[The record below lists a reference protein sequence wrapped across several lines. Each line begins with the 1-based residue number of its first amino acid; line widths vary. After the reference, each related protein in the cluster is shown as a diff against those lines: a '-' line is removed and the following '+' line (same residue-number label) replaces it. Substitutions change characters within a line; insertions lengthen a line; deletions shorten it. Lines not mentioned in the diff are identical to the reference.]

1 MADNMQFNLKQQ
13 TEIYIL
19 TCLLY
24 RPYARNFF
32 NMTMS
37 YQQDSDVVIKYHT
50 VLPRLGDEAEEH
62 LNLPS
67 NVPRKMVVWIVSHCE
82 TPIKREQLVKQLQEY
97 NVSID
102 IYGECGRSLLDTC
115 SHKDA
120 KNKTGKDPFCLHHIV
135 ENCKFYIAFENSL
148 CKDYLTEKAAQFMNI
163 ASVPLIMSYGEVK
176 NLLPPNSYINV
187 FDFTS
192 IKELANYILHLDKN
206 FDEYFKYFSWRRRW
220 KIENFLK
227 TRPTVKCDLCDL
239 LHTDFHKTYDS
250 LADWMAGPDHC
261 SLDGLRRHFTDFRG

>member
-82 TPIKREQLVKQLQEY
+82 TPIKRE
-97 NVSID
+97 
-102 IYGECGRSLLDTC
+102 
-115 SHKDA
+115 
-120 KNKTGKDPFCLHHIV
+120 
-135 ENCKFYIAFENSL
+135 
-148 CKDYLTEKAAQFMNI
+148 
-163 ASVPLIMSYGEVK
+163 
-176 NLLPPNSYINV
+176 
-187 FDFTS
+187 
-192 IKELANYILHLDKN
+192 
-206 FDEYFKYFSWRRRW
+206 
-220 KIENFLK
+220 
-227 TRPTVKCDLCDL
+227 
-239 LHTDFHKTYDS
+239 
-250 LADWMAGPDHC
+250 
-261 SLDGLRRHFTDFRG
+261 